1 MKTKMPR
8 KTKKTTKKVA
18 KKVVKPV
25 AHRTKQDLILAGSS
39 ELLPKSTIPLIVDT
53 NKLTIDCARVLGIS
67 TLGVTIMDDGNPYI
81 NKLGRK
87 EKLEQYLALDKH
99 NWRISYDW
107 IQISKNDMDKAVCQ
121 AFFIDNATGEPV
133 SSRVIGECSPAT
145 VKEYA
150 GYQNHQA
157 QTRAHNRLI
166 EEVFGVRIHE
176 EMVSRIAELKQQG
189 KIKDIPTINTTVSAE
204 EVEITKP
211 TKETSKGGAVCENCG
226 KSITAAEATFSK
238 KIFHKQLCRN
248 CQPKNLPKVTTKKP
262 TK

>member
-1 MKTKMPR
+1 
-8 KTKKTTKKVA
+8 
-18 KKVVKPV
+18 
-25 AHRTKQDLILAGSS
+25 LILD
-39 ELLPKSTIPLIVDT
+39 I

-67 TLGVTIMDDGNPYI
+67 TLGITIMDDGMPYI

-87 EKLEQYLALDKH
+87 EKLEQYLAHDKH

-121 AFFIDNATGEPV
+121 AFFIDNVTGDPV

-166 EEVFGVRIHE
+166 EEVYGVRIHE
-176 EMVSRIAELKQQG
+176 EMVSKIAELKKGG
-189 KIKDIPTINTTVSAE
+189 KLKDIPTINTTVSAE
-204 EVEITKP
+204 EVENVKTIKDAT
-211 TKETSKGGAVCENCG
+211 TNGLVCENCG
-226 KSITAAEATFSK
+226 KAITKAEANFSK
-238 KIFHKQLCRN
+238 KLFKKQLCRD
-248 CQPKNLPKVTTKKP
+248 CQPKKKITK
-262 TK
+262 